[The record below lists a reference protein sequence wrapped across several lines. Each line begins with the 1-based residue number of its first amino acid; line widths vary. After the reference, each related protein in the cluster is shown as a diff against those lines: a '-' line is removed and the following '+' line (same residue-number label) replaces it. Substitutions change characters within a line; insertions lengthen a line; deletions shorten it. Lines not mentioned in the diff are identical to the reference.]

1 MRLDI
6 LEYSWRTTLS
16 CYYSITEVIPIPM
29 TSCEHLPRH
38 IEGGFLRTWC
48 AQWGRIGIAD
58 PVERRSTSILL
69 GMISSVG
76 NKGLPP
82 QINASA
88 YWANCWSPVPL
99 SLESPGLSMV
109 LTHYHGCASTV
120 VVTIWPFKHSGGG
133 DNPKPGVGDTRPS
146 WWWHQGSSPITQLLL
161 TTSGPCK
168 QFSTRLRL
176 RYWSSVSPRG
186 TTNTPSVRKSGSKLG
201 SIGKVEGVDW
211 LSWMVEVV
219 EGGGGWWIDG
229 LT

>member
-1 MRLDI
+1 M
-6 LEYSWRTTLS
+6 
-16 CYYSITEVIPIPM
+16 PM

-58 PVERRSTSILL
+58 PFERSSTSILL

-120 VVTIWPFKHSGGG
+120 VVTIGPFKHSGGG

-161 TTSGPCK
+161 IPPVDPVNN
-168 QFSTRLRL
+168 F
-176 RYWSSVSPRG
+176 PRVWDSAIDLPFLHAAQQ
-186 TTNTPSVRKSGSKLG
+186 TLPVY
-201 SIGKVEGVDW
+201 GKVGQSLDRLGRWRVWIDCPGW
-211 LSWMVEVV
+211 WR
-219 EGGGGWWIDG
+219 WWIDG

>member
-1 MRLDI
+1 M
-6 LEYSWRTTLS
+6 
-16 CYYSITEVIPIPM
+16 PM

-38 IEGGFLRTWC
+38 IGGGFLRTWC

-76 NKGLPP
+76 NKGLLP

-99 SLESPGLSMV
+99 SLEPPGLLMV

-120 VVTIWPFKHSGGG
+120 WWHWAVVVVTIGQFKHSGGG

-161 TTSGPCK
+161 TSSGPCK

-176 RYWSSVSPRG
+176 RLLIFRFSTRHNKHSQCTEKWV
-186 TTNTPSVRKSGSKLG
+186 KAW
-201 SIGKVEGVDW
+201 IDW
-211 LSWMVEVV
+211 
-219 EGGGGWWIDG
+219 EGGGCGLIVLDGGGWWRWWIDG